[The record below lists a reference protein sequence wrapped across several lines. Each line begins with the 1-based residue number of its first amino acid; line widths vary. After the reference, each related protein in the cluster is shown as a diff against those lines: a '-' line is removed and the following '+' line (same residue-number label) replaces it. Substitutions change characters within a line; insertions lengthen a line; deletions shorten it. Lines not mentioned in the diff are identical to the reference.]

1 MKKGCTISIVIPLYN
16 KECSIQRTLQTV
28 LSQTYQ
34 DFEIVIV
41 NDGSTDRSVAEA
53 EKVQDSRIRIIH
65 QINAGVSVARNKGIE
80 EAQGE
85 YIAFLDADDR
95 WNKDYLLTQFGLA
108 SQFPSCDVF
117 ACNYLFEQA
126 SGKQS
131 STILRNLPFT
141 TDEGILSNYFEV
153 AACSHPP
160 LWTSAVMARKTALKA
175 VGGFPIGI
183 KSGEDLLT
191 WARLACGYQ
200 IAFSKKAMAVF
211 CVEGYAATE
220 KPKRIP
226 AEDDVVGRELKKLW
240 EQHPDRV
247 GLRSYNSLWH
257 KMRSSIYMRLGMRKQ
272 SIREALMSLKYNVF
286 NYKVYAFILLNFIP
300 FLWKKQEKIG

>member
-16 KECSIQRTLQTV
+16 KEHSIQQTLQTV
-28 LSQTYQ
+28 LSQSYQ
-34 DFEIVIV
+34 NFEIVIV
-41 NDGSTDRSVAEA
+41 NDGSTDNSVAEA

-65 QINAGVSVARNKGIE
+65 QKNAGVSAARNKGIE
-80 EAQGE
+80 EAKGE

-95 WNKDYLLTQFGLA
+95 WDKDYLLAQFGLI
-108 SQFPSCDVF
+108 SNFPSCDVF
-117 ACNYLFEQA
+117 VSNYIFEQLN
-126 SGKQS
+126 GKQTV
-131 STILRNLPFT
+131 TILQKLPFEK
-141 TDEGILSNYFEV
+141 DEGILSNYFEV

-175 VGGFPIGI
+175 VGGFPVGI

-191 WARLACGYQ
+191 WARLACKYQ

-226 AEDDVVGRELKKLW
+226 AEDDVVGRELNQLW
-240 EQHPDRV
+240 KQHPDIV
-247 GLRSYNSLWH
+247 GLRAYNALWH

-272 SIREALMSLKYNVF
+272 SVREALISLKYNGL

-300 FLWKKQEKIG
+300 FLWKKQE